1 MHLEFIDLLRCP
13 RPHEESPL
21 VAVIDRMEGRQVVEG
36 KLGCP
41 VCGADYKIRNRV
53 AHFIEDVGL
62 KAALVEQAGR
72 STAESSET
80 IAAFLDLSSPGKIAL
95 LAGEFAADSDTV
107 ARLTDSRIIAL
118 NSPRANGASD
128 VVAAIN
134 AASPLPLAARSLDGL
149 ALDDSHSTPEML
161 DQAARLLRPRG
172 RLLAKAGVEL
182 PPSFHELARDQNH
195 IVAEFVGELIP
206 LRR

>member
-1 MHLEFIDLLRCP
+1 MHIEFIDLLRCP
-13 RPHEESPL
+13 RPHEETWL
-21 VAVIDRMEGRQVVEG
+21 VAAIDQMDGRLVVEG

-41 VCGADYKIRNRV
+41 MCGADYSIRNGV
-53 AHFIEDVGL
+53 ALFIEDVGP

-72 STAESSET
+72 STAESSEI

-95 LAGEFAADSDTV
+95 LAGEFAADSEAV

-128 VVAAIN
+128 VVAAIH
-134 AASPLPLAARSLDGL
+134 AASPLPLGARSLDGL
-149 ALDDSHSTPEML
+149 ALDDRHSTPEML
-161 DQAARLLRPRG
+161 GQAARLLRPRG

-195 IVAEFVGELIP
+195 VVAEYLGELVA